1 MFLDELLQVNMCFLK
16 VKYESVCVCVCVIAN
31 PVDSL
36 I

>member
-16 VKYESVCVCVCVIAN
+16 VKYESVCVCVIAN